1 MEKQIDVIREMIQK
15 KIPDKKVRTIFDWAF
30 MFFSL
35 FLALS
40 FISCASTSF
49 FADNIENEV
58 VSSEVVLNE
67 REAKI
72 YTYTR
77 NDFLKKFGDV
87 VNRSVFF
94 PCYQKSVKV
103 YEYSGSRKRI
113 SAELEYINTILVF
126 NESVDN
132 KYRYPKVLCF
142 GTKDEAVEVFYISNA
157 YLLAKEDQAYYAT
170 QVISNSLKNMGNSLE
185 NINNAYGW

>member
-1 MEKQIDVIREMIQK
+1 MK
-15 KIPDKKVRTIFDWAF
+15 KILVIILG
-30 MFFSL
+30 L
-35 FLALS
+35 FLALP

-49 FADNIENEV
+49 FTDNIENEV

-87 VNRSVFF
+87 VNSSVFF

-103 YEYSGSRKRI
+103 YEYSGSRKR
-113 SAELEYINTILVF
+113 SSTTELEYINTILVF
-126 NESVDN
+126 NKSVDDE
-132 KYRYPKVLCF
+132 YRYPAVLCF

-157 YLLAKEDQAYYAT
+157 YLRAKEDQTYYAI
-170 QVISNSLKNMGNSLE
+170 QEISNSLKNMGNSLE